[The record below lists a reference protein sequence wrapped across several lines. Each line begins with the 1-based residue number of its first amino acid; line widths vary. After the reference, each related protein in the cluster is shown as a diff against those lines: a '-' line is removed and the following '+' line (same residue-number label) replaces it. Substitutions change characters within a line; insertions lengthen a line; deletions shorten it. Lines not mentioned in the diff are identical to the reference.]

1 MPTATGHTT
10 AITASRV
17 IDATVYNAAGEEIG
31 HVEDLVLDKTS
42 DRIKFA
48 VLGFG
53 GFLGIGERYHALPW
67 AALNYSEEQGG
78 YVVNISRA
86 DLEKAPSYELNDLT
100 RSDGAAQ
107 APALEYYSRFVGH

>member
-17 IDATVYNAAGEEIG
+17 VDANVYNGSGEKIG
-31 HVEDLVLDKTS
+31 HVEDLVLDKSS

-67 AALNYSEEQGG
+67 AALNFSEEQNG

-86 DLEKAPSYELNDLT
+86 DLENAPTYELNDLT
-100 RSDGAAQ
+100 KNDGRGPM
-107 APALEYYSRFVGH
+107 PALDYYAKFVGH